1 VVATDIGR
9 AFAAEVQAL
18 VGPDTPDLEVV
29 RRAARAAVAE
39 QAWSQRLG
47 TVLET
52 KAVVELLGVSKQ
64 RVSALAKNHRLV
76 VVPDAGRLRF
86 PAVQFAGASPGQR
99 AWLAK
104 GAPDAGDRRAHRP
117 VVGHELARHHP
128 ELEDQDPISSC
139 EQAETRRASC
149 GWRRETRHVER
160 RRRRAAPHRPAC
172 GYSAVPDPSARIRPV
187 VWKAQAILAAMG
199 SG

>member
-1 VVATDIGR
+1 MATDIGR
-9 AFAAEVQAL
+9 AFAAELQAL

-39 QAWSQRLG
+39 QTWSQRLG

-86 PAVQFAGASPGQR
+86 PAVQFAGTSPGQR

-104 GAPDAGDRRAHRP
+104 AHRTLGTSTRGRP
-117 VVGHELARHHP
+117 RAG
-128 ELEDQDPISSC
+128 SS
-139 EQAETRRASC
+139 
-149 GWRRETRHVER
+149 
-160 RRRRAAPHRPAC
+160 
-172 GYSAVPDPSARIRPV
+172 PS
-187 VWKAQAILAAMG
+187 
-199 SG
+199 